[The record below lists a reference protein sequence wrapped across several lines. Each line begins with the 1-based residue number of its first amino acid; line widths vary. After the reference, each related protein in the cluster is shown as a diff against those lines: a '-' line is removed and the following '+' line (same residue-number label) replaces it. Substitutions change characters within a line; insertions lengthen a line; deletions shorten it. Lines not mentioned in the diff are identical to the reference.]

1 MIGKQLKG
9 EKKMREKDSRLGD
22 EETPSLSPL
31 GRRRQT
37 FSTKIQ
43 IIDIL
48 GFAGYICSRYIP
60 AGKQP

>member
-1 MIGKQLKG
+1 M
-9 EKKMREKDSRLGD
+9 KMREKGLRLGE
-22 EETPSLSPL
+22 EETPLLSPL

-48 GFAGYICSRYIP
+48 GFAGYICIRYIT